1 MAKIKFSVKDALP
14 PKKDGAKSMWNKPSE
29 AARLVQLRLAASESM
44 KGSPPFR
51 KNVRLSLDIFLKD
64 PESETAGDLD
74 NYITGVCDGLM
85 SAHPRAKLDTIWNT
99 PELAHIHPRKTIA
112 LEDDSAVISIYADK
126 IPAHRSGPKYRVTL
140 EGKITKK

>member
-1 MAKIKFSVKDALP
+1 MAKITFEVRDGLP
-14 PKKDGAKSMWNKPSE
+14 PKKDGANSMWNKPTE
-29 AARLVQLRLAASESM
+29 AVRLVQLRLAASESM

-51 KNVRLSLDIFLKD
+51 KNVRLSIEIFLED

-85 SAHPRAKLDTIWNT
+85 SAHPRAKLDSIWST
-99 PELAHIHPRKTIA
+99 PELAHIHPRKTVA

-126 IPAHRSGPKYRVTL
+126 VPAHRSGPRYCVTL
-140 EGKITKK
+140 EGKIAD